1 MIERSIVIM
10 IITFSIILASLISGI
25 ILIIH
30 SEYKRSFIKQLI
42 GTVIFI
48 FSMLALILTYAYY
61 LSRNLSS
68 QRIF

>member
-1 MIERSIVIM
+1 M